1 MQLEAARH
9 MGHVGD
15 VGSGGQGSLV
25 PETRILSP
33 NTFSENPDGHHS
45 PIGLNINLQYDDGN
59 TDGTTSSPNPKVH
72 AERLLSGVGTS
83 SDMTHVMDEYSPN
96 HVAGNPPGPFV
107 SSGPPAPRPPGGGNG
122 GGSASPPQVVTMT
135 QTVTVPQAGAGSGSG
150 TGSYAYGGYQSANAG
165 GSGAGSYDFG
175 AGSGSGVGGKGAYG
189 AGAGNGGSDPA
200 AYGPPGGGNGQALTV
215 IETTTICLSSA
226 QQSPAGGYG
235 NGGGGSPPCPAGNGN
250 GNGNGNGACQPSQ
263 PALQGPL
270 VETVFILGTPSPMA
284 IAPTSCPAGA
294 GNGNGD
300 DGSQYAA
307 QAAPAPPPPPPP
319 PPPPV
324 YVTITQTVA
333 APPPPPSP
341 APVPLAA
348 VSFDPPAYAP
358 PNTVAYF
365 GAKGAGLQQQVADGA
380 TTSFYT
386 AITAAPHFQQ
396 SGAAG
401 AYGDPPDSAS
411 AATANGSNSPADSDG
426 EVAPIPAIPPSIW
439 GAGPA
444 QVTAA
449 KAAQDG
455 PSLVILSAALG
466 FILLQALFLTF

>member
-122 GGSASPPQVVTMT
+122 GGSASPPRVVTMT

-200 AYGPPGGGNGQALTV
+200 AYGPPGGGNGQTLTV

-270 VETVFILGTPSPMA
+270 VETVFILGTPSPMV

-365 GAKGAGLQQQVADGA
+365 GAKGAGLQQQVADEA

>member
-25 PETRILSP
+25 PGARILSP
-33 NTFSENPDGHHS
+33 NTFSETPDGHHP
-45 PIGLNINLQYDDGN
+45 PIGLNINLHYDDGN

-72 AERLLSGVGTS
+72 AERLLSGAGTS
-83 SDMTHVMDEYSPN
+83 SDMTHVIDEYSPN
-96 HVAGNPPGPFV
+96 HVAGNP
-107 SSGPPAPRPPGGGNG
+107 
-122 GGSASPPQVVTMT
+122 SASPPRVVTMT

-150 TGSYAYGGYQSANAG
+150 TGSYAYGGYQGANAG

-200 AYGPPGGGNGQALTV
+200 AYGPPGGGNGQTLTV

-226 QQSPAGGYG
+226 QQSPAEGYG

-250 GNGNGNGACQPSQ
+250 GNGNGNEACQPSQ

-294 GNGNGD
+294 GAGDGNRD

-307 QAAPAPPPPPPP
+307 QAAPAPPPPP

-358 PNTVAYF
+358 PNTVAYL
-365 GAKGAGLQQQVADGA
+365 GAKGAGLQQQVADET

-401 AYGDPPDSAS
+401 AYGDPPDS
-411 AATANGSNSPADSDG
+411 DG
-426 EVAPIPAIPPSIW
+426 AVAPIPAIPPSIW

>member
-1 MQLEAARH
+1 M
-9 MGHVGD
+9 
-15 VGSGGQGSLV
+15 V

-33 NTFSENPDGHHS
+33 NTFSENPDGHH
-45 PIGLNINLQYDDGN
+45 PLIGLNINLHYDDGN
-59 TDGTTSSPNPKVH
+59 TDG
-72 AERLLSGVGTS
+72 
-83 SDMTHVMDEYSPN
+83 
-96 HVAGNPPGPFV
+96 
-107 SSGPPAPRPPGGGNG
+107 
-122 GGSASPPQVVTMT
+122 SASPPRVVTMT

-150 TGSYAYGGYQSANAG
+150 TGSYAYGGYQGANAG

-175 AGSGSGVGGKGAYG
+175 AGSGSGV
-189 AGAGNGGSDPA
+189 
-200 AYGPPGGGNGQALTV
+200 
-215 IETTTICLSSA
+215 
-226 QQSPAGGYG
+226 
-235 NGGGGSPPCPAGNGN
+235 GGSPPCPAGNGN

-284 IAPTSCPAGA
+284 IAPTSCSAGA

-307 QAAPAPPPPPPP
+307 QAAPAPPPPP

-358 PNTVAYF
+358 PNTVAYY
-365 GAKGAGLQQQVADGA
+365 GAKGAGLQQQVADEA

-426 EVAPIPAIPPSIW
+426 AVAPIPAIPPSIW